1 MSPDCNREWKEQ
13 VIVIISEQYLAHLVV
28 SVVCKLQCKT
38 LPPFFLLVRNKLTV
52 LAQCDQHDMLSRDI
66 IWDGFT
72 LIQKQMFR
80 FWHGPH
86 KILVL
91 HHFYSCFREQN
102 QNCWRYP
109 SDTGRTQ
116 NVMSILWCQ
125 YCEASVRLNI
135 LEFVVSPMNCARTQ
149 MALVSMLPHT
159 HMNGFVEP
167 SFNWV
172 TMLVATLSLRTVRC

>member
-116 NVMSILWCQ
+116 NVMSILWGQRTSEYFGICCFSDELCQ
-125 YCEASVRLNI
+125 NADGASIDV
-135 LEFVVSPMNCARTQ
+135 AT
-149 MALVSMLPHT
+149 HT
-159 HMNGFVEP
+159 HERFC
-167 SFNWV
+167 W
-172 TMLVATLSLRTVRC
+172 TVI